1 MARRYIEY
9 TTQDGD
15 RWDLIA
21 LRSYGDPY
29 GYEPIIVAN
38 PHVPIRATLPGG
50 IRLVIPV
57 RETPV
62 LSDPAVPPWK
72 RGGFE

>member
-1 MARRYIEY
+1 MARQYVEY

-21 LRSYGDPY
+21 LRMYGDPC

-38 PHVPIRATLPGG
+38 PHVPIRPVLPGG
-50 IRLVIPV
+50 IRLLVPV
-57 RETPV
+57 RDTPV
-62 LSDPAVPPWK
+62 LSDPSLPPWK
-72 RGGFE
+72 RGGGA